1 MRRLRVVAVA
11 PWFPSQ
17 KKPGAGA
24 FHERDALL
32 IGLDHDV
39 TVVHLADPGDFDP
52 EEPHRYRTDAGLTVV
67 RVPFRPYDPRSMQA
81 AVACLRQEL
90 RSSDLVHSMALHTL
104 LPVRLARPTVPWV
117 HTEHW
122 SGLLVTPS
130 SLKKRIGL
138 WAYRS
143 SLASPDAVVAV
154 SRALAES
161 VAPHRKGQVHVIGNQ
176 VTVGEPDDRPE
187 APEHRGGSTLRLV
200 GVGRLIRGKGPAEA
214 IDAVAALR
222 DRGTDVSLQW
232 IGPGPLRDELTQ
244 RIQRLGLQDSV
255 ALLGEVSPDAVPALL
270 RRAHVFVLPT
280 ESETYGIALAEALGQ
295 GLPVVTSGTGGHVDF
310 LPTEASRLVERRTGG
325 AIADAIESLIDDPNR
340 WDAAAIMEYARSRFS
355 EQSRREDYAEVYES
369 VLT

>member
-1 MRRLRVVAVA
+1 MRRLKVVAVA

-52 EEPHRYRTDAGLTVV
+52 EEPRRYRTDAGLTVI
-67 RVPFRPYDPRSMQA
+67 RVPFRPYDPRSMRA
-81 AVACLRQEL
+81 AVAGIRNEL

-104 LPVRLARPTVPWV
+104 VPVRLARPTVPWV

-122 SGLLVTPS
+122 SGLLVAPS

-138 WAYRS
+138 LAYRS
-143 SLASPDAVVAV
+143 SLASPDAVVSV

-161 VAPHRKGQVHVIGNQ
+161 VAQHRKGRVHVIGNQ

-187 APEHRGGSTLRLV
+187 APEQRGSSALRLV
-200 GVGRLIRGKGPAEA
+200 GVGRLIQGKGTAQA
-214 IDAVAALR
+214 IDTVAELR
-222 DRGTDVSLQW
+222 GRGIDVSLEW

-244 RIQRLGLQDSV
+244 HIRRLGLQDAV
-255 ALLGEVSPDAVPALL
+255 RLLGEVRPETVPALL
-270 RRAHVFVLPT
+270 RQAHVFVLPT

-295 GLPVVTSGTGGHVDF
+295 GLPVVTSGSGGHVDF
-310 LPTEASRLVERRTGG
+310 LPPEASRLVERRTGS
-325 AIADAIESLIDDPNR
+325 AIADAIESLIVDPNR
-340 WDAAAIMEYARSRFS
+340 WDAATIMEYARARFS